1 MQDER
6 EHLAK
11 TFDLLLSISLPLM
24 MKYFSR
30 IILRIFVTLNVL
42 QFKILK
48 RNPLTFTTRIKMKFY
63 EPSQRK
69 IQSDR
74 KFALV
79 IFHFF
84 QLLISFA
91 LIFDCIKHK
100 ARTSRTQ
107 KVKWLLISVVK
118 CFFSPLIRL
127 ASHIS
132 SIFWHDE
139 WCFTSNIYKWI
150 HWKNRNENST
160 KRMIRNEEVA
170 SEDCK

>member
-118 CFFSPLIRL
+118 CFFFSSHSLGLSYFKYFL
-127 ASHIS
+127 A
-132 SIFWHDE
+132 
-139 WCFTSNIYKWI
+139 
-150 HWKNRNENST
+150 R
-160 KRMIRNEEVA
+160 RMVFYFKYLQMD
-170 SEDCK
+170 SLKK